1 MPIINLRGIKENV
14 MRVESRLSK
23 KTIDSY
29 RFKRVRNSSRVF
41 CWVRKQPSMHEVVVI
56 EPGFCTPRIVMHKW
70 LNTGT
75 GKGVVKKR
83 RGERG
88 EGVRMAWNVG
98 GAGAHER
105 DGGGKKWRRDGTYV
119 ASMTTATPRGLIASC
134 TQRAICFV
142 RRSWT

>member
-1 MPIINLRGIKENV
+1 
-14 MRVESRLSK
+14 MRVESQLSN
-23 KTIDSY
+23 TIGSY
-29 RFKRVRNSSRVF
+29 RFKSVRNSSRVF
-41 CWVRKQPSMHEVVVI
+41 CCVRKQPSIHEVVVI

-75 GKGVVKKR
+75 GRKGAVKKKR
-83 RGERG
+83 RGESRG
-88 EGVRMAWNVG
+88 GRVTYDNVG
-98 GAGAHER
+98 HGVGHMS
-105 DGGGKKWRRDGTYV
+105 DGGGEMRRRDGTYV